1 MILKGSRLNIDGRS
15 ESRVQ
20 PRPKVLDGLRKVWGM
35 FTRERKESMA
45 VLTVGRE
52 LPIADECRW

>member
-15 ESRVQ
+15 KSRVQ

-35 FTRERKESMA
+35 FTRESMA
-45 VLTVGRE
+45 VLPVGRE
-52 LPIADECRW
+52 LPIADDRRW